1 VRLFLREHLGIVM
14 LFVLV
19 VGGLLPLYQGVGGFN
34 TTGGMT
40 YFLCLSGFLLVAT
53 LTVRYFR
60 RRRLYRW
67 LGSPGRVLEELL
79 GQEST
84 DPLVNAFIQ
93 HGNAS
98 YQRYLGLLTE
108 QQAATEQWRTH
119 IVQWVHQMKT
129 PLSVIRLLVQDGEGS
144 RDPFPVLCE
153 LDRLQRQLDLV
164 LSLARIERFEN
175 DLVTEQVHL
184 DDLARAVMQ
193 QNQRLFLQSEVSVN
207 FTGEDAVVN
216 TDRKWIGF
224 VVDQLIHNAV
234 KFSEPGS
241 AVRVRVGSRPDGA
254 WLSVIDTGCGIRPR
268 DLPRV
273 CELYYTGSNGREGSQ
288 SSGVGL
294 FLVKQVLERLG
305 HTLHI
310 SSAVAEGT
318 TATVHFGTRARATAT
333 AP

>member
-1 VRLFLREHLGIVM
+1 MRLFLREHLGIIA
-14 LFVLV
+14 LFALLV
-19 VGGLLPLYQGVGGFN
+19 CGLLPLYQRVGGFN
-34 TTGGMT
+34 TTGGMA
-40 YFLCLSGFLLVAT
+40 YFLGLSDFLLAT
-53 LTVRYFR
+53 TLVVRYFR

-67 LGSPGRVLEELL
+67 LDSPGRVLEELL

-84 DPLVNAFIQ
+84 DPLVNAFIR

-129 PLSVIRLLVQDGEGS
+129 PLSVIRLLAQDDEGS
-144 RDPFPVLCE
+144 RDPFPILCE

-164 LSLARIERFEN
+164 LSLARIDRFEN

-184 DDLARAVMQ
+184 DDLAVTVMQ
-193 QNQRLFLQSEVSVN
+193 QNQRLFRQSEVSVTC
-207 FTGEDAVVN
+207 TGEDVVVT

-224 VVDQLIHNAV
+224 VADQLIHNAV

-241 AVRVRVGSRPDGA
+241 SVEVRIGARPEGA
-254 WLSVIDTGCGIRPR
+254 QLSVIDTGCGIRPR

-273 CELYYTGSNGREGSQ
+273 CDLYYTGSNGRAGSQ

-294 FLVKQVLERLG
+294 YLVKQVLERLG
-305 HTLHI
+305 HSLRIT
-310 SSAVAEGT
+310 SAVDEGT
-318 TATVHFGTRARATAT
+318 TVTVRFGASAGA
-333 AP
+333 AA